1 MANMLLMSVTP
12 EVDKD
17 PTIEMRLTP
26 CKGYVF
32 LQLLALHPSSSSR
45 YLAPVS
51 RTCSINSDHSNA
63 NMPARTR
70 MVPSS

>member
-1 MANMLLMSVTP
+1 MSVTP

-32 LQLLALHPSSSSR
+32 LQLLAVHPSSSSR
-45 YLAPVS
+45 YLTPLS
-51 RTCSINSDHSNA
+51 RTFLINSDHSNVL
-63 NMPARTR
+63 NHPPLCTR
-70 MVPSS
+70 MAPSS